1 MSRESS
7 QKQGNLP
14 LEPTTREAFLL
25 VSKDDSD
32 PASLAPE
39 SPLILA
45 QTKGLNQ
52 LKSDFLFDFQ
62 FGGFVLHL
70 LIFYFYKDLLKS
82 DKIQTSLLQLP
93 VYGHQ
98 MPSVRI
104 DLQTLT
110 NLF

>member
-1 MSRESS
+1 MSRETRLT
-7 QKQGNLP
+7 QRNGP

-39 SPLILA
+39 SPLILV

-62 FGGFVLHL
+62 FGGFALHL
-70 LIFYFYKDLLKS
+70 LIFYYYTVILIS
-82 DKIQTSLLQLP
+82 DMIQSSLLQLP
-93 VYGHQ
+93 VNGRQ